1 MSEQVNLNAEN
12 REVEGKSSS
21 RQLRK
26 AGSVPAVIY
35 GGKEEPL
42 RISILEKDIAK
53 ASEVPGFTTQ
63 ILNISISGKNQNV
76 IVKEIQR
83 HPATQRVLHADL
95 MRVKPDT
102 KISISVPVRFINEDV
117 CVGVKIHGGVI
128 SHLINDIDITCL
140 ASNLPEYLEV
150 DVEALDIGDSIFL
163 SALNLPEG
171 VEIPSL
177 ALGEDRD
184 QAVVSVSEAKVL
196 EIEPEVVE
204 PEEGEEGEEG
214 EDTAE
219 SADGE
224 AGTEESEDDSKDSE
238 ESSN

>member
-1 MSEQVNLNAEN
+1 MSEQVNLSAEN

-21 RQLRK
+21 RQLRR

-53 ASEVPGFTTQ
+53 ASEIPGFATQ
-63 ILNISISGKNQNV
+63 ILSISISGKEQNV

-95 MRVKPDT
+95 MRVDPDT
-102 KISISVPVRFINEDV
+102 KISISVPVRFINEES
-117 CVGVKIHGGVI
+117 CVGVKMHGGAI
-128 SHLINDIDITCL
+128 SRLINDIDITCL
-140 ASNLPEYLEV
+140 ASNLPEYIEV

-177 ALGEDRD
+177 ALGDDRD
-184 QAVVSVSEAKVL
+184 QAVVSVAEAKIL
-196 EIEPEVVE
+196 EIEPEVIE

-214 EDTAE
+214 EETSEAE
-219 SADGE
+219 GE
-224 AGTEESEDDSKDSE
+224 TGSEDSGGDSGNSE
-238 ESSN
+238 EKSE

>member
-1 MSEQVNLNAEN
+1 MSEQLNLNAEN

-21 RQLRK
+21 RQLRRV
-26 AGSVPAVIY
+26 GSVPAVIY

-53 ASEVPGFTTQ
+53 ASEIPGFATQ
-63 ILNISISGKNQNV
+63 ILSISISGKEQNV

-83 HPATQRVLHADL
+83 HPATERVLHADL
-95 MRVKPDT
+95 MRVDPDT
-102 KISISVPVRFINEDV
+102 KISISVPVRFINEES
-117 CVGVKIHGGVI
+117 CVGVKMHGGAI
-128 SHLINDIDITCL
+128 SRLINDIDITCL
-140 ASNLPEYLEV
+140 ASNLPEYIEV

-184 QAVVSVSEAKVL
+184 QVVVSVAEAKIL

-204 PEEGEEGEEG
+204 SEEGEEGEEG
-214 EDTAE
+214 EETSEGAE
-219 SADGE
+219 GE
-224 AGTEESEDDSKDSE
+224 ADAEKSEGDSQDSE
-238 ESSN
+238 EKSE

>member
-1 MSEQVNLNAEN
+1 MSEHVNLNAEN

-21 RQLRK
+21 RQLRR

-35 GGKEEPL
+35 GGTEEPL

-53 ASEVPGFTTQ
+53 ASEVPGFSTQ
-63 ILNISISGKNQNV
+63 ILSISISGKEQNV

-83 HPATQRVLHADL
+83 HPATERVLHADL
-95 MRVKPDT
+95 MRVDPDT
-102 KISISVPVRFINEDV
+102 KISISVPVRFINEES
-117 CVGVKIHGGVI
+117 CVGVKMHGGAI
-128 SHLINDIDITCL
+128 SRLINDIDITCL
-140 ASNLPEYLEV
+140 ASNLPEYIEV
-150 DVEALDIGDSIFL
+150 DIEALDIGDSIFL

-184 QAVVSVSEAKVL
+184 QAVVSVAEAKIL

-214 EDTAE
+214 EETSE
-219 SADGE
+219 GE
-224 AGTEESEDDSKDSE
+224 GETDSEDSGGDSGNSE
-238 ESSN
+238 EKSE

>member
-21 RQLRK
+21 RVLRR
-26 AGSVPAVIY
+26 AGSIPAVIY

-53 ASEVPGFTTQ
+53 ASEVPGFATQ
-63 ILNISISGKNQNV
+63 ILNISISGKDQNV
-76 IVKEIQR
+76 ILKELQR

-95 MRVKPDT
+95 MRVDPDT
-102 KISISVPVRFINEDV
+102 KISISVPVRFINEES
-117 CVGVKIHGGVI
+117 CIGVKMHGGAI
-128 SHLINDIDITCL
+128 SRLINDIDITCL
-140 ASNLPEYLEV
+140 ASNLPEYIEV

-177 ALGEDRD
+177 ALGDDRD
-184 QAVVSVSEAKVL
+184 QAVVSVAEAKIL

-204 PEEGEEGEEG
+204 PEEGEEGEETSEG
-214 EDTAE
+214 E
-219 SADGE
+219 GE
-224 AGTEESEDDSKDSE
+224 TDSEDSEGDSGNSE
-238 ESSN
+238 EKSD

>member
-21 RQLRK
+21 RQLRR

-53 ASEVPGFTTQ
+53 ASEVPGFATQ
-63 ILNISISGKNQNV
+63 ILNISISGKDQNV

-95 MRVKPDT
+95 MRVDPDT
-102 KISISVPVRFINEDV
+102 KISISVPVRFINEDS
-117 CVGVKIHGGVI
+117 CVGVKMHGGVV

-150 DVEALDIGDSIFL
+150 DVEDMDIGDSIFL

-184 QAVVSVSEAKVL
+184 QAVVSVAEAKIL

-214 EDTAE
+214 EGTAE
-219 SADGE
+219 GAEGE
-224 AGTEESEDDSKDSE
+224 TSSDDSGEGRRDSE
-238 ESSN
+238 EKSE